1 MEHRKIVRIGGSYYI
16 SLPKKWI
23 DIHNLK
29 DSSIVTVEAKRGVL
43 EVYPVGV
50 ETKMETAEIVADD
63 FLLQRLVTA
72 YLDGAEIVDIH
83 LRDDLNSEL
92 IDRLE
97 KTLRLLVGAEIVEES
112 RNRIVIQC
120 FLREDYDI
128 SSLIYRVDRIT
139 GSMYIDAI
147 KAILKRDKELAQ
159 SVISRDDKVDK
170 LFFLIVRLIRS
181 SLKKAGLKS
190 NELLKLLDYRLAVR
204 NLERIGDYS
213 EAIAKLSLKVNTS
226 IPEFFERLAV
236 FTSKIAELQHE
247 VVKSFINKNIYE
259 SSRYERILK
268 NLYSELN
275 ELRNEALKKS
285 LPPITYLTVDRIIRI
300 VEELEDIAGLTSG

>member
-1 MEHRKIVRIGGSYYI
+1 MEHRKIVKIGGSYYV
-16 SLPKKWI
+16 SLPKKWV

-29 DSSIVTVEAKRGVL
+29 DSSIVAVEARRGVL
-43 EVYPVGV
+43 EIYPISMK
-50 ETKMETAEIVADD
+50 TRTETAEIVADD

-83 LRDDLNSEL
+83 FKDDLNPEL
-92 IDRLE
+92 IDKLE

-139 GSMYIDAI
+139 GSMYVDAI
-147 KAILKRDKELAQ
+147 KAVLKEDEELAQ

-190 NELLKLLDYRLAVR
+190 GEILKLLDYRLAVR

-213 EAIAKLSLKVNTS
+213 EAIAKFSLRVSTPT
-226 IPEFFERLAV
+226 PEFFKQLSASTRR
-236 FTSKIAELQHE
+236 IAELQHG
-247 VVKSFINKNIYE
+247 VVKSFINRNIYE
-259 SSRYERILK
+259 SSKYEKILG
-268 NLYSELN
+268 NLYDELN
-275 ELRNEALKKS
+275 NLRNNALKKR
-285 LPPITYLTVDRIIRI
+285 LPPITYLTVDRVIRI